1 MYADAVRQMTSG
13 KIDYT
18 MSFDS
23 VKFSTGARVLSLPA
37 SSTATRGWTSNCVCV
52 DEAFFVPRLDD
63 IMTGIAPTLTRDP
76 DSELII
82 ASSAGAKNSYAFKI
96 WEQALQD
103 KQHWHTQVVTV
114 EDAMR
119 DGLKLDLEALH
130 SMVPDPQA
138 FA

>member
-1 MYADAVRQMTSG
+1 
-13 KIDYT
+13 
-18 MSFDS
+18 
-23 VKFSTGARVLSLPA
+23 
-37 SSTATRGWTSNCVCV
+37 
-52 DEAFFVPRLDD
+52 
-63 IMTGIAPTLTRDP
+63 MTGIAPTLTRDP

-103 KQHWHTQVVTV
+103 RQHWHTQTVTV
-114 EDAMR
+114 EDAIR
-119 DGLKLDLEALH
+119 DGLKLDLESLH